1 MLRRDYKRKRKDV
14 ASGKVLAVYTASKK
28 RKYSRRA
35 FVPGVDR
42 TGGYYGRYAGPNA
55 ELKFHDVDLDKATT
69 VITTAGIVEP
79 TVIIIP
85 QGVEENKRVGRK
97 CTLKSVNWKYK
108 VNLPIVASAGSGV
121 TPDTV
126 RMIVFQDKQCNGA
139 TATVAGLLVAANYQ
153 AFRNLANSS
162 RFNVLMDKTIT
173 LNYLGGAGDGAA
185 NDFNEVSKSGSFYKT
200 CNIPIEYDNSADTGV
215 LTTIRSNN
223 IGVLLISESAVVV
236 LDSKFRF
243 RFSDR

>member
-1 MLRRDYKRKRKDV
+1 MLRHDLKRKRRDV
-14 ASGKVLAVYTASKK
+14 AAGRVIKVYSASSRPTK
-28 RKYSRRA
+28 RKR
-35 FVPGVDR
+35 FTPGVDR

-97 CTLKSVNWKYK
+97 CTLKSINWKYRL
-108 VNLPIVASAGSGV
+108 NLPIVASAGSGV
-121 TPDTV
+121 TSDTV
-126 RMIVFQDKQCNGA
+126 RLMIIHDKQCNGA
-139 TATVAGLLVAANYQ
+139 TATVAGILESANYQ
-153 AFRNLANSS
+153 SFRNLANSG
-162 RFNVLMDKTIT
+162 RFNVLMDKTIS

-185 NDFNEVSKSGSFYKT
+185 NDFNEVTKSGSFYKA

-215 LTTIRSNN
+215 LTTIRSSN